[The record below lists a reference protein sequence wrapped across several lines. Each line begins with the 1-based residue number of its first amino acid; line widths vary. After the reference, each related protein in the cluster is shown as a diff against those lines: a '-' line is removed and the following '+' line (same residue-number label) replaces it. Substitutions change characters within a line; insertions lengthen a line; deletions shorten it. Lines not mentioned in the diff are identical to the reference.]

1 MAPEAALADEVLA
14 ACFGRLSLLSQPRIA
29 RVSHRWRDA
38 AALAFARRLRWRKKA
53 RASRLPLPVPAVPGR
68 GAAPRNA
75 ILNVGFSLEFL
86 GGGDLVV
93 QVVDPDER
101 AVRSLR
107 VATGGADGPSVS
119 EAPRRA
125 FAAHGPFNAGVGG
138 VVGYRDQGGA
148 RPAPGMTFFPAVG
161 GGGAETS
168 AAAWVADGQWA
179 NVLHAGRVVFL
190 LREHGDWW
198 SDGHLAAD
206 VLDTDT
212 GGRAVVDVTPMRDAL
227 RAAVRAR
234 NPPGSRYRGPLAAGV
249 EAAVGGY
256 PEFDRHKRCAVS
268 AADGHFLFHVTTAA
282 GAKVAASLPLPA
294 SIAADGAVD
303 GAVPA
308 AFAVRWPKD
317 DPIARPGLSREK
329 PCGEYLMLWGDPS
342 ARGIE
347 VALIRA
353 ADLAAASR
361 FLAAPNSSAVAAAFG
376 RGGVEENIAYSR
388 ASGVVVACSPPRAG
402 LPLPAVIVWDW
413 ETGACLQAAVLDG
426 LPPKPPPPPWGGEP
440 PLRFPV
446 GAEVECR
453 VAAGWAPGV
462 VLALRPDDESP
473 YLVRLEGFG
482 DCLAPV
488 DSARVIRSRAGGEE
502 RRWNQRTCAFEVAAS
517 VSLAL
522 HPRAARVAVGL
533 WHECKAA
540 GVVYAVDFG

>member
-14 ACFGRLSLLSQPRIA
+14 ACFGRLSLRSQPRIA
-29 RVSHRWRDA
+29 RVSRRWRDA

-53 RASRLPLPVPAVPGR
+53 CAARLPLPVRAVPGR
-68 GAAPRNA
+68 DAAPRNE

-93 QVVDPDER
+93 QVVDPDAR

-107 VATGGADGPSVS
+107 VSTGGADGPAVS
-119 EAPRRA
+119 EAPRA

-138 VVGYRDQGGA
+138 V
-148 RPAPGMTFFPAVG
+148 
-161 GGGAETS
+161 
-168 AAAWVADGQWA
+168 WA

-198 SDGHLAAD
+198 SDERLAAD

-234 NPPGSRYRGPLAAGV
+234 IEPRSQYRGPLAAGV
-249 EAAVGGY
+249 EAALGGY
-256 PEFDRHKRCAVS
+256 PEFDRHTRCAVS

-376 RGGVEENIAYSR
+376 RGGVEENIAYTR
-388 ASGVVVACSPPRAG
+388 ASRVVVACSPP
-402 LPLPAVIVWDW
+402 PPPAVIVWDW
-413 ETGACLQAAVLDG
+413 ETGVCLQAAV
-426 LPPKPPPPPWGGEP
+426 
-440 PLRFPV
+440 
-446 GAEVECR
+446 ECR
-453 VAAGWAPGV
+453 AGWAPV

-473 YLVRLEGFG
+473 YLVRLEGLG

>member
-1 MAPEAALADEVLA
+1 MASEAALADEVLA
-14 ACFGRLSLLSQPRIA
+14 ACFGRLSLRSQPRIA
-29 RVSHRWRDA
+29 RVSRRWRDA

-53 RASRLPLPVPAVPGR
+53 RAARLPLPVRAVPGR
-68 GAAPRNA
+68 DAAPRNE

-93 QVVDPDER
+93 QVVDRTR
-101 AVRSLR
+101 A
-107 VATGGADGPSVS
+107 P
-119 EAPRRA
+119 
-125 FAAHGPFNAGVGG
+125 
-138 VVGYRDQGGA
+138 
-148 RPAPGMTFFPAVG
+148 
-161 GGGAETS
+161 
-168 AAAWVADGQWA
+168 
-179 NVLHAGRVVFL
+179 
-190 LREHGDWW
+190 
-198 SDGHLAAD
+198 
-206 VLDTDT
+206 
-212 GGRAVVDVTPMRDAL
+212 
-227 RAAVRAR
+227 
-234 NPPGSRYRGPLAAGV
+234 
-249 EAAVGGY
+249 
-256 PEFDRHKRCAVS
+256 

-329 PCGEYLMLWGDPS
+329 PCGEYRSGET
-342 ARGIE
+342 R
-347 VALIRA
+347 R
-353 ADLAAASR
+353 LAA
-361 FLAAPNSSAVAAAFG
+361 SSAVAAAFG
-376 RGGVEENIAYSR
+376 RGGVEENIAYTR
-388 ASGVVVACSPPRAG
+388 GGGGVLAAARLPP
-402 LPLPAVIVWDW
+402 PAVIVWDW
-413 ETGACLQAAVLDG
+413 ETGVCLQAAVLDG

-440 PLRFPV
+440 PLRFAA
-446 GAEVECR
+446 GRRGR
-453 VAAGWAPGV
+453 VPRGAGWAPGV

-473 YLVRLEGFG
+473 YLVRLEGLG

>member
-1 MAPEAALADEVLA
+1 MQELVLRSQLTTLALSIETTLQSRQLQMAPEAALAD
-14 ACFGRLSLLSQPRIA
+14 
-29 RVSHRWRDA
+29 
-38 AALAFARRLRWRKKA
+38 
-53 RASRLPLPVPAVPGR
+53 
-68 GAAPRNA
+68 
-75 ILNVGFSLEFL
+75 
-86 GGGDLVV
+86 
-93 QVVDPDER
+93 
-101 AVRSLR
+101 
-107 VATGGADGPSVS
+107 
-119 EAPRRA
+119 
-125 FAAHGPFNAGVGG
+125 
-138 VVGYRDQGGA
+138 
-148 RPAPGMTFFPAVG
+148 
-161 GGGAETS
+161 
-168 AAAWVADGQWA
+168 
-179 NVLHAGRVVFL
+179 
-190 LREHGDWW
+190 
-198 SDGHLAAD
+198 
-206 VLDTDT
+206 
-212 GGRAVVDVTPMRDAL
+212 
-227 RAAVRAR
+227 
-234 NPPGSRYRGPLAAGV
+234 
-249 EAAVGGY
+249 
-256 PEFDRHKRCAVS
+256 
-268 AADGHFLFHVTTAA
+268 
-282 GAKVAASLPLPA
+282 
-294 SIAADGAVD
+294 VD

-376 RGGVEENIAYSR
+376 RGGVEENIAYTR

-402 LPLPAVIVWDW
+402 LPPPAVIVWDW
-413 ETGACLQAAVLDG
+413 ETGVCLQAAVLDG

-440 PLRFPV
+440 PLRFAA